1 MDYTAVKSLMLD
13 ASLIAR
19 SANKTLEGVLESVA
33 NLMVSGF
40 EEDVANLT
48 SSLKALT
55 KERKTPQI
63 SNMYNVRIG
72 LDIFTVVFVP

>member
-40 EEDVANLT
+40 EEDVAYLT

-55 KERKTPQI
+55 KEWKTPQI
-63 SNMYNVRIG
+63 SNTYNVRIG
-72 LDIFTVVFVP
+72 LDIFTFFVP

>member
-1 MDYTAVKSLMLD
+1 MLD

-40 EEDVANLT
+40 KEDVANLT

-55 KERKTPQI
+55 KEWKTPLL
-63 SNMYNVRIG
+63 SNTVYNVRIG